1 MTQRNE
7 PISIQRTT
15 IGRTPAGLP
24 RTCRVLRMRSHSS
37 RAVQVLSRLRS

>member
-7 PISIQRTT
+7 PTSIQRTV

-24 RTCRVLRMRSHSS
+24 RTYRVLRMRSHSS
-37 RAVQVLSRLRS
+37 RVMQVLSMLRS